1 VYPALSIRTGIGTS
15 VGPLDRKL
23 RGSAVGWA
31 DARDPGL
38 VGSRDAAGESMRMNF
53 AATTRIEPDETVVVG
68 FAGVLDLETIR
79 SAEAALADAEA
90 HRPKRIVVDLSEV
103 EFIDSTGLRLIVS
116 ADARLRRDGRM
127 LELVKGPDRVHRV
140 FRMTLMNER
149 LAFIDHAPGAPS
161 ASA

>member
-1 VYPALSIRTGIGTS
+1 MDFS
-15 VGPLDRKL
+15 
-23 RGSAVGWA
+23 
-31 DARDPGL
+31 
-38 VGSRDAAGESMRMNF
+38 
-53 AATTRIEPDETVVVG
+53 ATTRIEPDETVVIA

-90 HRPKRIVVDLSEV
+90 HRPTRIVVDLSEV

-161 ASA
+161 SSA